1 MKFSQR
7 KKRIKKQGRKK
18 RGGKNV
24 MTKEPSDT
32 CRDSAASLLLLD
44 HTEHQGY
51 WFLEFHNT
59 I

>member
-1 MKFSQR
+1 
-7 KKRIKKQGRKK
+7 
-18 RGGKNV
+18 